1 MIYGYDQAVQLPVRD
16 LYDSGMMQLA
26 IGAAK
31 DMYDRG
37 EKRLDDI
44 YAFQD
49 FYSPIAKDVDYVYN
63 NTIGKAKAKIDEL
76 YAKGIDPL
84 RSAEGR
90 AAIAQI
96 KRGINY
102 AEIAKRKENAE
113 NAKLYLKAKAEL
125 QSKGLWSPEMEAYAL
140 GGKTLENWDTE
151 TDGMWTRTSPI
162 QYQTMDDII
171 EPIVNKLD
179 PIFDAELTAAKNDGF
194 DYSTVTEDR
203 IRQTID
209 DNMVDLIG
217 AGTAG
222 GYYYNKAYELTG
234 DKEKAKEL
242 LKDWYVDRA
251 KDHVRSKREA
261 NPYKLDEVR
270 TKNDDWLDARKSS
283 RDLYN
288 YMIEGGADSNG
299 DGKLSAEEK
308 KNWAS
313 LVQNSKK
320 YSSGDGTSY
329 NNIFREADATGGA
342 GFVPDES
349 AYYQKIDPYNPSIKY
364 VKTKDGNY
372 VYSIPAAEADS
383 AEIYDSEGNK
393 ISFEYGEEAKGKSIN
408 FIPSGYLE
416 KDQPVA
422 KKDGNRKGA
431 LANIP
436 NDWYGDEGYYIY
448 GTIAYKGSDDKTKYV
463 LDEDGNPKIVKMRV
477 KERGANY
484 GKKQQKN

>member
-16 LYDSGMMQLA
+16 LYDSGMMQMA

-76 YAKGIDPL
+76 YSKGIDPL

-171 EPIVNKLD
+171 EPIVSKLD

-270 TKNDDWLDARKSS
+270 TKNDNWLDAQKAA
-283 RDLYN
+283 RDSYYDLIN
-288 YMIEGGADSNG
+288 AGADTNG
-299 DGKLSAEEK
+299 DGKISADER
-308 KNWAS
+308 KNYAE
-313 LVQNSKK
+313 LMQNSRK
-320 YSSGDGTSY
+320 YSSGNNKDNY
-329 NNIFREADATGGA
+329 NIFREADAKDDTSLPTG
-342 GFVPDES
+342 
-349 AYYQKIDPYNPSIKY
+349 
-364 VKTKDGNY
+364 
-372 VYSIPAAEADS
+372 
-383 AEIYDSEGNK
+383 
-393 ISFEYGEEAKGKSIN
+393 
-408 FIPSGYLE
+408 
-416 KDQPVA
+416 
-422 KKDGNRKGA
+422 
-431 LANIP
+431 
-436 NDWYGDEGYYIY
+436 
-448 GTIAYKGSDDKTKYV
+448 YV
-463 LDEDGNPKIVKMRV
+463 LDNANANKINPVHGEITYRQDQKTKSWLYEIPANIINNSLYSHDSVYSPDDKLKRLANFRGGNLDPEDYKSGSYYFYPNGQLKAKYDKRTKRTRYFISGVLAHSSNSGDFFTD
-477 KERGANY
+477 ENGATRTYELEVTEQFGKY
-484 GKKQQKN
+484 GKNQEK